1 MITYL
6 CIAVK
11 NITNATK
18 IIKNFK
24 VARKRNNCKVFEMI
38 ENTVCTA
45 REAVAGRASESLRV
59 RGRVSGVRFS
69 TSVQNMSNSNPMP
82 ME

>member
-45 REAVAGRASESLRV
+45 REAVAGRASES
-59 RGRVSGVRFS
+59 
-69 TSVQNMSNSNPMP
+69 
-82 ME
+82 